1 MKVRMNPADAVPG
14 PGPGNKEDVEAPP
27 SKRQKVK
34 QFVYSWTLEPEF
46 SGWLQAVQDDPER
59 AFCTVCQKKLKCG
72 KSEFRKH
79 SSTAI
84 HVRKLLGAPA
94 DVVDLA
100 SAMSKNEESA
110 HKVDVKSAEI
120 RLSAF
125 IAEHNIAIQVVDHLV
140 SVCKKSF
147 KDSRIV
153 HDVTLG
159 RTKCTQ
165 IITNCLGERELQKL
179 IDTLKSQKFSI
190 LVDESTD
197 ITDTKSLCVL
207 AQFVLPYT
215 KKVVTELL
223 QLVELDATDCSA
235 ENVYAAFKLCLESKG
250 IPITNVVGMAS
261 DNASVMTGT
270 RNSFMTRLQSDAPGL
285 IVLNCICH
293 SSALIASK
301 ACATLPRS
309 CEDLIRSVAT
319 YVSGSAKRCAIL
331 REFQELLDVEK
342 QKILKLSDTRWL
354 SMQKCVVRLLDNWD
368 ALKMYFAFAVGE
380 DKLKSAELILA
391 NLSNEIIKA
400 YLVFL
405 KYSLHFFNS
414 FNALFQSRTVLIH
427 RLTES
432 SRQLVS

>member
-1 MKVRMNPADAVPG
+1 MQN
-14 PGPGNKEDVEAPP
+14 
-27 SKRQKVK
+27 
-34 QFVYSWTLEPEF
+34 
-46 SGWLQAVQDDPER
+46 DPER

-79 SSTAI
+79 SSTF
-84 HVRKLLGAPA
+84 HVRKLLAAPA

-100 SAMSKNEESA
+100 SAMSKNEEFA

-120 RLSAF
+120 RMSAF
-125 IAEHNIAIQVVDHLV
+125 IAEHNITIQVVDDLV
-140 SVCKKSF
+140 SVFKKSF

-153 HDVTLG
+153 RDVTLG

-165 IITNCLGERELQKL
+165 IITNCLGKEELQKL
-179 IDTLKSQKFSI
+179 IDTSKSRKFF
-190 LVDESTD
+190 
-197 ITDTKSLCVL
+197 CVL
-207 AQFVLPYT
+207 AQFVSPYT

-223 QLVELDATDCSA
+223 QPVELDATDCSA

-270 RNSFMTRLQSDAPGL
+270 RNSFMMRLQSDAPGL
-285 IVLNCICH
+285 IVSNCICH

-301 ACATLPRS
+301 TCATLPRS

-319 YVSGSAKRCAIL
+319 YLSGSAKRCTIL

-354 SMQKCVVRLLDNWD
+354 SMQKFVVRLLDNWD
-368 ALKMYFAFAVGE
+368 ALKMYFALAVGE

-391 NLSNEIIKA
+391 NLCEIIKA

-432 SRQLVS
+432 SRLLVSQFSGNFLKSEALQELRSGTLNIANPRNFLPLEQIVLGPECERIINQIPKSTWPKYGKLV